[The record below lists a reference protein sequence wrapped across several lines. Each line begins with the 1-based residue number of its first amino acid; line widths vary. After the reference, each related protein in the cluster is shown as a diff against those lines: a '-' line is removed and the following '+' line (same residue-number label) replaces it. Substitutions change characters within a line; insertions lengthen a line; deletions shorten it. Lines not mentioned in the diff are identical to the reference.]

1 MNTKSLRTAYGETL
15 VELGRNDANIVVLE
29 ADLGKSTMS
38 ILFQNAYPER
48 FFEMGIAEQNMAS
61 TAAGLA
67 LTGKI
72 PFISSFAVFAA
83 GRAYDQ
89 LRQTISIAKLNVK
102 ICGSSSGLSDF
113 GDGSTHQAVEDVAI
127 MRAIPNMTVLVPV
140 DAVETRKMV
149 VAMASWPGPVY
160 IRINRNELPIYT
172 REDGPYQIGKLYTVR
187 DGHDVVVF
195 ANGVMVSKAMEAAEA
210 LALQGVSVKI
220 VNVSTVKPLDR
231 GAVIACAEGCKAV
244 VTAEEHNIVGGLG
257 SAIAE
262 ALRGVTGQP
271 IEFVGIK
278 DCFGTSA
285 NNYEELLAHYELTPQ
300 AIVDAVKTFCI
311 NPPVRSSLRDRFR
324 APRPRLR
331 D

>member
-1 MNTKSLRTAYGETL
+1 MSTKSLRTAYGETL
-15 VELGRNDANIVVLE
+15 VELGKDNKDIVVLE

-72 PFISSFAVFAA
+72 PFISTFAVFAS

-102 ICGSSSGLSDF
+102 VCGSSSGLSDF
-113 GDGSTHQAVEDVAI
+113 GDGSTHQAIEDMAI
-127 MRAIPNMTVLVPV
+127 MRAIPNMSVLVPV

-149 VAMASWPGPVY
+149 KAMVNWAGPVY
-160 IRINRNELPIYT
+160 LRINRNELPILT
-172 REDGPYQIGKLYTVR
+172 SEDSDYQIGKLYTMKE
-187 DGHDVVVF
+187 GKDVVVF
-195 ANGVMVSKAMEAAEA
+195 ANGVMVSKALEAAEV
-210 LALQGVSVKI
+210 LEGQGISVKV

-231 GAVIACAEGCKAV
+231 QAVIDSAKGCKAV
-244 VTAEEHNIVGGLG
+244 VTAEEHSIVGGLG

-262 ALRGVTGQP
+262 ALRGETGQP
-271 IEFVGIK
+271 LDFVGIQ
-278 DCFGTSA
+278 DSFGTSA
-285 NNYEELLAHYELTPQ
+285 YNYDELLAYYGLTSE
-300 AIVDAVKTFCI
+300 AIVDCVKK
-311 NPPVRSSLRDRFR
+311 VLK
-324 APRPRLR
+324 
-331 D
+331 